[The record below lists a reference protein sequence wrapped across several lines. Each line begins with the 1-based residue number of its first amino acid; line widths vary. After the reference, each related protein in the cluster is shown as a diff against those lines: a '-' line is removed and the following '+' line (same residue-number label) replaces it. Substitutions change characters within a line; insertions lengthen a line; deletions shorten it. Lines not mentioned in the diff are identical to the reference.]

1 MTVRASNLHN
11 FECVTFFFNFRFST
25 IFFPKFYCSEY
36 FFPTFFVVQIFF
48 SKLLLFRKK
57 FLANFNE
64 FNTYGCLNTRNLL
77 QIHPSWIN
85 PLFLRWIKC
94 VHEKGSFLLSKSEH
108 EKNYGKNTNSISTIL
123 QYFILFSLFHLF
135 NSFFVCLIQ

>member
-1 MTVRASNLHN
+1 MCNI
-11 FECVTFFFNFRFST
+11 FFLILGFRLFFSKKKLLFR
-25 IFFPKFYCSEY
+25 IFFPNIFCCSEY
-36 FFPTFFVVQIFF
+36 FF
-48 SKLLLFRKK
+48 SKFLLFRKK

-85 PLFLRWIKC
+85 PMFLRWIEC
-94 VHEKGSFLLSKSEH
+94 VHEKRFLLLSKSEH
-108 EKNYGKNTNSISTIL
+108 EKNYGQNTNSISTIL

-135 NSFFVCLIQ
+135 NSFFCVFNSINIFERRT